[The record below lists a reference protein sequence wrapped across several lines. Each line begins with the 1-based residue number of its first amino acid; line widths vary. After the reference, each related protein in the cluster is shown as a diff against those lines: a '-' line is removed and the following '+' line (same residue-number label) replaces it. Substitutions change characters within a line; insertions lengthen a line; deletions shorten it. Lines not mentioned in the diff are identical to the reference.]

1 MFISSILPFP
11 NALSSSPSPHTIYW
25 AEPASSHSNNSLCSS
40 TQILLTASGA
50 SSLEQKFWLQCL
62 KFSAKFWVV
71 IISPQNIHILNEV
84 CPDLAQITISK
95 VQVPTVVESGVF
107 VELRRVQV
115 VAQAVALEQPWQV
128 VGTLVTENF

>member
-1 MFISSILPFP
+1 M
-11 NALSSSPSPHTIYW
+11 
-25 AEPASSHSNNSLCSS
+25 
-40 TQILLTASGA
+40 
-50 SSLEQKFWLQCL
+50 
-62 KFSAKFWVV
+62 
-71 IISPQNIHILNEV
+71 
-84 CPDLAQITISK
+84 CPGLAQITISK